1 MLYKVNNMVEPKI
14 EEKKPKPQPEPKPQP
29 QQNPTPEPKPMATPQ
44 TQSQATDAEKF
55 YQALLNSLKSLH
67 VSDFAAYKVKDGLTI
82 IPVDDLG
89 RPLLDSTLYF
99 SGELLDKLQ
108 ELIEKIGGE

>member
-1 MLYKVNNMVEPKI
+1 MVEPKI
-14 EEKKPKPQPEPKPQP
+14 EEKKPKPQPSPEAKPQP
-29 QQNPTPEPKPMATPQ
+29 TPEPMATPQ
-44 TQSQATDAEKF
+44 AQTQATDAEKF

-108 ELIEKIGGE
+108 ELIEKIGEE